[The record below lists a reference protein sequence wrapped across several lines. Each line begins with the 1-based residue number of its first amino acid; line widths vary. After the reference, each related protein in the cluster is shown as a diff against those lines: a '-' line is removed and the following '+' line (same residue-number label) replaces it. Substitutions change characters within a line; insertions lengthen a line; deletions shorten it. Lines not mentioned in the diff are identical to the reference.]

1 METAKIEATISE
13 QGLRTE
19 IMGQGR
25 DVVSCIA
32 AVMNTF
38 AEGIA
43 RDEKY
48 ECDIEEAMAHV
59 AALTIRR
66 MLELRAGGNSIH
78 IDVETIRKMMEDRK
92 RRKSGKL
99 PQRLSAGLYRFWAS
113 SWRRHGLRWP
123 LWHRSLD

>member
-1 METAKIEATISE
+1 METAKIKATISE

-43 RDEKY
+43 RDES
-48 ECDIEEAMAHV
+48 MSV
-59 AALTIRR
+59 T
-66 MLELRAGGNSIH
+66 
-78 IDVETIRKMMEDRK
+78 
-92 RRKSGKL
+92 
-99 PQRLSAGLYRFWAS
+99 
-113 SWRRHGLRWP
+113 
-123 LWHRSLD
+123 

>member
-1 METAKIEATISE
+1 METAKIKATISE

-59 AALTIRR
+59 ATLTIRR
-66 MLELRAGGNSIH
+66 MLELRAGGNSISLYWA
-78 IDVETIRKMMEDRK
+78 VSCSRLRTTSRSWSS
-92 RRKSGKL
+92 RRE
-99 PQRLSAGLYRFWAS
+99 
-113 SWRRHGLRWP
+113 
-123 LWHRSLD
+123 

>member
-38 AEGIA
+38 AKASPE
-43 RDEKY
+43 
-48 ECDIEEAMAHV
+48 M
-59 AALTIRR
+59 
-66 MLELRAGGNSIH
+66 
-78 IDVETIRKMMEDRK
+78 
-92 RRKSGKL
+92 KSM
-99 PQRLSAGLYRFWAS
+99 SVT
-113 SWRRHGLRWP
+113 
-123 LWHRSLD
+123 